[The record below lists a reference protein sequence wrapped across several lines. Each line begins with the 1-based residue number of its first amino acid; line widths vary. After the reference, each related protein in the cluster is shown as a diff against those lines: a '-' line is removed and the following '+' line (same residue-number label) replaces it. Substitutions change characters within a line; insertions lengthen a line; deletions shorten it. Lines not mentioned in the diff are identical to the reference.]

1 MILTTDQLNHVLAS
15 GGCLVLDGTT
25 MTLNQLRDLAAHAKT
40 GNAKLT
46 IKRVGNFTADQLQRV
61 AALAPGLVTFD
72 LT

>member
-1 MILTTDQLNHVLAS
+1 MILTTDQLNHVIAS

-25 MTLNQLRDLAAHAKT
+25 MTLNQIRDLAAHAKAS
-40 GNAKLT
+40 NVKLT
-46 IKRVGNFTADQLQRV
+46 IKRVGNLTADQMQQV